1 VQRVQRQSDRV
12 FCSRLFRIW
21 HQNTGTFALLSRHK
35 LPPFSVYEIGDVT
48 SLSFLE
54 PAEILPAKIGDVA
67 NLAATESQ
75 VCEIGAGPEE
85 VIESARGDLNT
96 APENRACV
104 YF

>member
-1 VQRVQRQSDRV
+1 MQHQSDRV

-35 LPPFSVYEIGDVT
+35 LPPFNVYEIGDVT
-48 SLSFLE
+48 SLCFLE

-75 VCEIGAGPEE
+75 VREIGAGPEE
-85 VIESARGDLNT
+85 AIESVGADLNA